1 MTVPGD
7 IPRYGAAFC
16 LVHDALGMAWRA
28 ISLPELRQ
36 IAGIEASLGGKGRP
50 SLLVLRQGPRL
61 EDELTVTFF
70 AVLRSSSAVTERSS
84 DAAWPTGV
92 AKAWL
97 SSKQE
102 LRTMNLACLGYMR
115 GENSHVVER

>member
-1 MTVPGD
+1 MPGD

-50 SLLVLRQGPRL
+50 SLLVLRQEPRL
-61 EDELTVTFF
+61 DELNVTFF
-70 AVLRSSSAVTERSS
+70 AVLRSSSAVTQRSG

-102 LRTMNLACLGYMR
+102 LRTMNLACLGYRR
-115 GENSHVVER
+115 GENSRVVER